1 MAQGVVSLLLWVAV
15 VASALAQV
23 GVVQWHRD
31 LLQVWHLEDARRAGL
46 QQDYTRLLLEK
57 GALTAHG
64 RIDQLARKEL
74 KMTEPEQVQVLPE

>member
-1 MAQGVVSLLLWVAV
+1 MTQGVITLLLWVAV
-15 VASALAQV
+15 IASALTQV

-31 LLQVWHLEDARRAGL
+31 LLQVWQQEDAQRAQL

-64 RIDQLARKEL
+64 RIDQMARKEL